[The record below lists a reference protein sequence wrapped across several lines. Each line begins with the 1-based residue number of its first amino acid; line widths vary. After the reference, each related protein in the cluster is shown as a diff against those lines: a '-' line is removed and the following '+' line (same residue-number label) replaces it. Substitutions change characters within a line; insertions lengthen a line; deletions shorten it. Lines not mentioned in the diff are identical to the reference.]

1 MIKRILLLGLALLTV
16 VSLLAA
22 CNGDKGN
29 APPPENTTQTPDEP
43 EEVYCNITDYYNT
56 DGTFSDLGLVLEEV
70 DSEKVLVLGDGDIF
84 TLNSRKYIV
93 TAESLT
99 LSFYTQPSL
108 AEVIQ
113 WWTEYVEIWEE
124 SGIILEV
131 N

>member
-1 MIKRILLLGLALLTV
+1 MIKRILLLGLALLIV

-29 APPPENTTQTPDEP
+29 APPPENTTQTSDEP
-43 EEVYCNITDYYNT
+43 EDVYCNITDYYNT

-124 SGIILEV
+124 SGIIEELH
-131 N
+131 